1 MVFINDLLV
10 RIKNVGKLF
19 ADDTKL
25 LAIIKS
31 VLDQISLQDDL
42 IILKEWKNDW
52 QIKFN
57 SLKCKV
63 MHFGKTNSMY
73 KYKIDDVILEEVKVE
88 KDLGVFISNNVDW
101 SHHIVNAI
109 NKANKQLGRI
119 KHAFEYIDEE
129 IISLLYKSLVRPH
142 LEYGAVIWSPHWQG
156 EIDKL
161 EALQHRATKISSLVG
176 VSKEER
182 NIKLRLP
189 SLENR
194 RRRGDLIQMFK
205 LVKNIDEINFH
216 NQIQYSNENGRV
228 RGHNFKIHR
237 ELVNTQNNCK
247 YNTIRHNFFTNR
259 VANDWNVLTQETI
272 DSSSLNQF
280 KNHIDKQFKF

>member
-42 IILKEWKNDW
+42 IILKEWTNDW

-73 KYKIDDVILEEVKVE
+73 KYKIDDVILEEVKVD
-88 KDLGVFISNNVDW
+88 KDLGVFISNSVDC
-101 SHHIVNAI
+101 SYHIVYAI
-109 NKANKQLGRI
+109 NNANKQLGRI

-129 IISLLYKSLVRPH
+129 IISLLYKSLVRPY
-142 LEYGAVIWSPHWQG
+142 LEYGAVIRSPH
-156 EIDKL
+156 
-161 EALQHRATKISSLVG
+161 R
-176 VSKEER
+176 
-182 NIKLRLP
+182 
-189 SLENR
+189 
-194 RRRGDLIQMFK
+194 
-205 LVKNIDEINFH
+205 
-216 NQIQYSNENGRV
+216 
-228 RGHNFKIHR
+228 
-237 ELVNTQNNCK
+237 
-247 YNTIRHNFFTNR
+247 
-259 VANDWNVLTQETI
+259 
-272 DSSSLNQF
+272 
-280 KNHIDKQFKF
+280 